1 MNEPPLSLP
10 LFPGGDARTRLPERS
25 ESLFAHVVENKSL
38 KERFAD
44 PGLGRSAGLNRGT
57 TTVSAGKSASA
68 PPQRKWRTEAGS

>member
-44 PGLGRSAGLNRGT
+44 PGLGAVSGT
-57 TTVSAGKSASA
+57 ESGHHDRLGGQKRLGPAAA
-68 PPQRKWRTEAGS
+68 